1 VAPYIRR
8 RPGADPATG
17 IPDATAARAPGRQ
30 ARALVTDYGYVL
42 AELEKV
48 GYTFAV
54 LILVLIVVAR
64 LLR

>member
-1 VAPYIRR
+1 
-8 RPGADPATG
+8 
-17 IPDATAARAPGRQ
+17 
-30 ARALVTDYGYVL
+30 LVTDYGYVL

-54 LILVLIVVAR
+54 LILLLLVVAR